1 MNSRALIRLMLAAAF
16 FALAAGVALVL
27 AVGLPQRSD
36 ATAFIAESGERV
48 APDLNAL
55 APPFVADTYGGG
67 TLALNTLRGQTVI
80 LNFWATWCAPCAVE
94 MPELQRLHED
104 FSARGVTVLG
114 VNLAEPPESIAVWQ
128 QHYGLTFPLLLDPA
142 LEIATLYQLRGQ
154 PYTLVIAP
162 NGVIVGVFFGPT
174 TYDALSRF
182 VNNDS

>member
-1 MNSRALIRLMLAAAF
+1 MTQARLVLLLRLAAAL
-16 FALAAGVALVL
+16 ALTAGLVIVL

-36 ATAFIAESGERV
+36 STAFIAGSGERV
-48 APDLNAL
+48 APDINAL
-55 APPFVADTYGGG
+55 APPFVAEVYGGD
-67 TLALNTLRGQTVI
+67 TLELRALRGRTVI

-114 VNLAEPPESIAVWQ
+114 VNLGESPDSIAAWQ
-128 QHYGLTFPLLLDPA
+128 QRYGLTFPLLLDPA

-162 NGVIVGVFFGPT
+162 NGVIVGVFFGAT
-174 TYDALSRF
+174 TYDALARF
-182 VNNDS
+182 IH

>member
-1 MNSRALIRLMLAAAF
+1 MMLVAAF
-16 FALAAGVALVL
+16 VALAAGVAIVL

-48 APDLNAL
+48 APDMNAL
-55 APPFVADTYGGG
+55 APPFVAELYGGG
-67 TLALNTLRGQTVI
+67 TLELGALRGQTVI

-104 FSARGVTVLG
+104 FGARGVTVLG
-114 VNLAEPPESIAVWQ
+114 VNLAEPPESVGVWQ
-128 QHYGLTFPLLLDPA
+128 QRYGLTFPLLLDPA

-174 TYDALSRF
+174 TYDALVRF
-182 VNNDS
+182 VDSRS